1 MIFSFE
7 AAMCQVNDLMH
18 RYKDLKI
25 SSYDDNQIIVQGI
38 INVNRKCNDYTL
50 YHNYHLK
57 VIVPINSDELPH
69 AIEVGNQINNNYV
82 HRYPDGE
89 LCLDTD
95 TAIRIR
101 FVNGFSLCD
110 WMYEYVETYFF
121 SYEYYQRYG
130 IFPFGERAH
139 GLMGILQTY
148 EEILK
153 LSDYTSAIRFMYSI
167 SKEKYRGHLLCP
179 CGSGIILRKCHGE
192 TVYKYYADER
202 LNKIVSDDFKMIR
215 KEIEEY
221 DKKSGNKSKTKRS

>member
-7 AAMCQVNDLMH
+7 AAMCQVNDLMN
-18 RYKDLKI
+18 RYKNLKI

-179 CGSGIILRKCHGE
+179 CGSGIVLRKCHGE